1 MKLRRF
7 EYHAPADLESA
18 CRLLAE
24 HPDSAAVL
32 AGGTDLL
39 ADLKQ
44 GEAQAEHLVSL
55 KDVEAVR
62 GIDYDREGGLTIGA
76 AVTHNEVARSETV
89 RRLYPG
95 LAEAAASVAGV
106 QVRNRGTIGGNIC
119 SAVPSADVPPM
130 LLALDAEFRLAG
142 ADGERRLPASEFFL
156 GPRRTALRRGEILAA
171 IHLTPPAEGTG
182 TCYRKF
188 ALRDASALAVA
199 GAAAAVVLD
208 GGRCLEGR
216 IALGAVAPTPM
227 LAARAGELLRSAEV
241 NEALA
246 RKVGAVARAE
256 CKPISDIR
264 GSEEFRRKLVE
275 ELARRALL
283 EAVERAQAT
292 RDK

>member
-39 ADLKQ
+39 VDLKE
-44 GEAQAEHLVSL
+44 GALRREHLVSL
-55 KDVEAVR
+55 KEIEAVR
-62 GIDYDREGGLTIGA
+62 GIDYDRESGLSIGA

-95 LAEAAASVAGV
+95 LAEAARSVAGA

-119 SAVPSADVPPM
+119 SAVSSADVPPI
-130 LLALDAEFRLAG
+130 LLALDAEFRIVG
-142 ADGERRLPASEFFL
+142 ADGERLLPASSFFL

-199 GAAAAVVLD
+199 GAAAAVVMD

-227 LAARAGELLRSAEV
+227 LAAKASGLLRGVEV
-241 NEALA
+241 DETLA
-246 RKVGAVARAE
+246 RKVGAVAREE

-264 GSEEFRRKLVE
+264 GSAEFRRELVE
-275 ELARRALL
+275 ELTRRALL
-283 EAVERAQAT
+283 EAVERA
-292 RDK
+292 K